1 MKLNNFTLIINQSLY
16 QVLKKIRKIYLNSA
30 IYDKRISSKNLKA
43 LTYKPSLKILGSI
56 AKYEKT
62 KNKIEDFETDKIWEV
77 NKLSYKDYKKLNNF
91 FWLFSVDLKSSKKIC
106 ISIIS
111 KWIESNQKYND
122 NLWEIDTLSRRIISW
137 ITNSQLT
144 YDEGDKIY
152 KEKFNS
158 IIFKQTNHLIN
169 EIKRS
174 DNYHDKLIGCSAI
187 ILTGISYNDEK
198 YLDFGLE
205 LLKKIITSCF
215 DTEYFPKSRNIRQ
228 LVFYLKYF
236 IILREFLRESSN
248 EIPEYLDEIIF
259 HLGKGYNFVWGSVK
273 QSLLF
278 NGNHNSNLED
288 FDVYLDYQKYS
299 FKSEKRDLGG
309 YGILKNKNV
318 ILGMDIGTA
327 PESKFSENYQS
338 GPLSFEAIYKG
349 RKIICNSGYYQNT
362 KKNLNLISRSTAAH
376 STLILN
382 NNSIASFK
390 KNFKK
395 KILNKLNFN
404 TLNKN
409 IVCEKNYWL
418 IKCSHDGYLKNYG
431 TIHERSLEFFPEKNK
446 FVGTDKLIKNKN
458 FIPTNFDI
466 RFHLMPTTKVTK
478 TQDKNII
485 LIELENSAWRFYS
498 VNGSIDV
505 ETGLYFGNKN
515 NYLENQNIF
524 ISGLTEKN
532 DQVIKW
538 EITKIE

>member
-16 QVLKKIRKIYLNSA
+16 QVLKKIRKIYLNSS

-106 ISIIS
+106 ISIIN

-236 IILREFLRESSN
+236 ILLREFLKESSN
-248 EIPEYLDEIIF
+248 EIPGYLDEIIF

-382 NNSIASFK
+382 NNSIVSFK
-390 KNFKK
+390 KNFRN

-515 NYLENQNIF
+515 DYLENQNIF
-524 ISGLTEKN
+524 ISGLTEKD

>member
-30 IYDKRISSKNLKA
+30 IYDKRISSKSLKA

-524 ISGLTEKN
+524 ISGLTEKD

>member
-16 QVLKKIRKIYLNSA
+16 KVLKKIRKIYLNST

-106 ISIIS
+106 ISIIN

-152 KEKFNS
+152 KEKFNR
-158 IIFKQTNHLIN
+158 IIFKQINHLIN

-236 IILREFLRESSN
+236 IILREFLKESSN
-248 EIPEYLDEIIF
+248 EIPGYLDEIIF

-390 KNFKK
+390 KNFKN

-478 TQDKNII
+478 TLDKNII

-515 NYLENQNIF
+515 DYLENQNIF
-524 ISGLTEKN
+524 ISGLTEKD

>member
-1 MKLNNFTLIINQSLY
+1 MKLNNFTLIINQSFY
-16 QVLKKIRKIYLNSA
+16 QVLKKIRKIYLNSS
-30 IYDKRISSKNLKA
+30 IYDRSISSKNLKA

-56 AKYEKT
+56 VKYEKT

-106 ISIIS
+106 ISIIN
-111 KWIESNQKYND
+111 KWIENNQRYND
-122 NLWEIDTLSRRIISW
+122 DLWEIDTLSRRIISW

-144 YDEGDKIY
+144 YDEGDKAY
-152 KEKFNS
+152 KEKFNK
-158 IIFKQTNHLIN
+158 IIFKQINHLIS

-236 IILREFLRESSN
+236 ILLREFLKESSN
-248 EIPEYLDEIIF
+248 EIPGYLDEIIF

-382 NNSIASFK
+382 NNSIVSFK
-390 KNFKK
+390 KNFRN

-515 NYLENQNIF
+515 DYLENQNIF
-524 ISGLTEKN
+524 ISGLTEKD

>member
-30 IYDKRISSKNLKA
+30 IYDKRISSKSLKA

-158 IIFKQTNHLIN
+158 IIFKQINHLIN

-236 IILREFLRESSN
+236 ILLREFLKESSN
-248 EIPEYLDEIIF
+248 EIPGYLDEIIF
-259 HLGKGYNFVWGSVK
+259 HLGKGYSFVWGSVK

-478 TQDKNII
+478 TQDKDII

-524 ISGLTEKN
+524 ISGLTEKD

>member
-1 MKLNNFTLIINQSLY
+1 M
-16 QVLKKIRKIYLNSA
+16 
-30 IYDKRISSKNLKA
+30 
-43 LTYKPSLKILGSI
+43 
-56 AKYEKT
+56 
-62 KNKIEDFETDKIWEV
+62 
-77 NKLSYKDYKKLNNF
+77 
-91 FWLFSVDLKSSKKIC
+91 
-106 ISIIS
+106 
-111 KWIESNQKYND
+111 
-122 NLWEIDTLSRRIISW
+122 
-137 ITNSQLT
+137 
-144 YDEGDKIY
+144 
-152 KEKFNS
+152 
-158 IIFKQTNHLIN
+158 
-169 EIKRS
+169 
-174 DNYHDKLIGCSAI
+174 
-187 ILTGISYNDEK
+187 
-198 YLDFGLE
+198 
-205 LLKKIITSCF
+205 
-215 DTEYFPKSRNIRQ
+215 
-228 LVFYLKYF
+228 
-236 IILREFLRESSN
+236 
-248 EIPEYLDEIIF
+248 
-259 HLGKGYNFVWGSVK
+259 GKGYNFVWGSVK

-376 STLILN
+376 STLTLN
-382 NNSIASFK
+382 NNSIVSFK
-390 KNFKK
+390 KNFKN

-524 ISGLTEKN
+524 ISGLTEKD

>member
-16 QVLKKIRKIYLNSA
+16 QVLKKIRKIYLNST

-106 ISIIS
+106 ISIIN
-111 KWIESNQKYND
+111 KWIERNQKYND

-152 KEKFNS
+152 KEKFNR
-158 IIFKQTNHLIN
+158 IIFKQINHLIN

-236 IILREFLRESSN
+236 IILREFLKESSN
-248 EIPEYLDEIIF
+248 EIPGYLDEIIF
-259 HLGKGYNFVWGSVK
+259 HLGKGYNFVWGSLK

-376 STLILN
+376 STLTLN
-382 NNSIASFK
+382 NNSIVSFK
-390 KNFKK
+390 KNFKN

-446 FVGTDKLIKNKN
+446 FVGIDKLIKNKN

-524 ISGLTEKN
+524 ISGLTEKD

>member
-30 IYDKRISSKNLKA
+30 IYDKKISSKNLKA

-106 ISIIS
+106 ISIIN

-158 IIFKQTNHLIN
+158 IIFKQINHLIN

-236 IILREFLRESSN
+236 ILLREFLKESSN
-248 EIPEYLDEIIF
+248 EIPGYLDEIIF

-382 NNSIASFK
+382 NNSIVSFK
-390 KNFKK
+390 KNFRN

-515 NYLENQNIF
+515 DYLENQNIF
-524 ISGLTEKN
+524 ISGLTEKD

>member
-1 MKLNNFTLIINQSLY
+1 MKLNNVTLIINQSLY
-16 QVLKKIRKIYLNSA
+16 QVFKKIRKIYLNSA

-106 ISIIS
+106 ISIIN
-111 KWIESNQKYND
+111 KWIESNHKYND
-122 NLWEIDTLSRRIISW
+122 NLWEIDTLSKRIISW

-152 KEKFNS
+152 KEKFNRM
-158 IIFKQTNHLIN
+158 IFKQINHLIN

-236 IILREFLRESSN
+236 ILLREFLKESSN
-248 EIPEYLDEIIF
+248 EIPGYLDEIIF
-259 HLGKGYNFVWGSVK
+259 HLGKGYNFVWGSIK

-382 NNSIASFK
+382 NNSIVSFK
-390 KNFKK
+390 KNFRN

-446 FVGTDKLIKNKN
+446 FVGIDKLIKNKN
-458 FIPTNFDI
+458 FIPSNFDI

-515 NYLENQNIF
+515 DYLENQNIF
-524 ISGLTEKN
+524 ISGLTEKD

>member
-1 MKLNNFTLIINQSLY
+1 MKLNNYTLIINQSVY
-16 QVLKKIRKIYLNSA
+16 QIFKKVRKIYLNSS
-30 IYDKRISSKNLKA
+30 IYDKKISSKNLKA
-43 LTYKPSLKILGSI
+43 LIYKPSLNILGSI

-62 KNKIEDFETDKIWEV
+62 KNKIEDFDTDKIWEE

-91 FWLFSVDLKSSKKIC
+91 FWLFSIDLKSSKKIC
-106 ISIIS
+106 ISIIN

-122 NLWEIDTLSRRIISW
+122 NSWEIDTLSRRIISW

-144 YDEGDKIY
+144 YDEGDKAY
-152 KEKFNS
+152 KEKFNK

-187 ILTGISYNDEK
+187 ILTGISYKDEK
-198 YLDFGLE
+198 YLDFGLK
-205 LLKKIITSCF
+205 LLKKIITSSF
-215 DTEYFPKSRNIRQ
+215 DAEYFPKSRNIRQ

-236 IILREFLRESSN
+236 ILLREFLKESSN

-259 HLGKGYNFVWGSVK
+259 HLGKGYNFVWGAVK
-273 QSLLF
+273 QNLLF

-288 FDVYLDYQKYS
+288 FDVYLDHQKYY
-299 FKSEKRDLGG
+299 FKSDKRDLGG
-309 YGILKNKNV
+309 YGIFKNKNI
-318 ILGMDIGTA
+318 ILGMDIGSS

-338 GPLSFEAIYKG
+338 GPLSFEAIYRG
-349 RKIICNSGYYQNT
+349 TKIICNSGYYQNT
-362 KKNLNLISRSTAAH
+362 KNKLNLISRSTAAH
-376 STLILN
+376 STLVLN
-382 NNSIASFK
+382 NDSIVTFM
-390 KNFKK
+390 KNFKGK
-395 KILNKLNFN
+395 LLNKLNFN
-404 TLNKN
+404 TINKN
-409 IVCEKNYWL
+409 IICEKNYWQ
-418 IKCSHDGYLKNYG
+418 IKSSHDGYLKNYG
-431 TIHERSLEFFPEKNK
+431 TIHERLLEFFPEKNK

-458 FIPTNFDI
+458 FIPTSFDI

-478 TQDKNII
+478 TQDKNTM
-485 LIELENSAWRFYS
+485 LIELENSAWKFYS

>member
-16 QVLKKIRKIYLNSA
+16 QVLKKIRKIYLNST

-106 ISIIS
+106 ISIIN

-158 IIFKQTNHLIN
+158 IIFKQINHLIN

-236 IILREFLRESSN
+236 IILREFLKESSN
-248 EIPEYLDEIIF
+248 EIPGYLDEIIF

-382 NNSIASFK
+382 NNSIVSFK
-390 KNFKK
+390 KNFKN

-524 ISGLTEKN
+524 ISGLTEKD

>member
-16 QVLKKIRKIYLNSA
+16 QVLKKIRKIYLNSS
-30 IYDKRISSKNLKA
+30 IYDRSISSKNLKA

-56 AKYEKT
+56 VKYEKT

-106 ISIIS
+106 ISIIN

-122 NLWEIDTLSRRIISW
+122 SLWEIDTLSRRIISW

-152 KEKFNS
+152 KEKFNR
-158 IIFKQTNHLIN
+158 IIFKQINHLIN

-205 LLKKIITSCF
+205 LLKKIITYCF

-236 IILREFLRESSN
+236 ILLREFLKESSN
-248 EIPEYLDEIIF
+248 EIPGYLDEIIF
-259 HLGKGYNFVWGSVK
+259 HLGKGYNLVWGSVK

-382 NNSIASFK
+382 NNSIVTFM
-390 KNFKK
+390 KNFKGK
-395 KILNKLNFN
+395 LLNKLNFN

-409 IVCEKNYWL
+409 IICEKNYWQ
-418 IKCSHDGYLKNYG
+418 IKSSHDGYLKNYG
-431 TIHERSLEFFPEKNK
+431 TIHERLLEFFPEKNK

-458 FIPTNFDI
+458 FIPTSFDI

-478 TQDKNII
+478 TQDKNTI
-485 LIELENSAWRFYS
+485 LIELENSAWKFYS

-524 ISGLTEKN
+524 ISGLTEKD